1 MAARQRL
8 YRRVEAESQEFA
20 RRLHGKFRQEREA
33 VTAVNHERLLWP
45 APELVEVSD
54 GADAHPQ
61 APQFVMR
68 EDGFEALPDVLRRLA
83 GPDHVAERRG
93 RVIEYADADARIVR
107 AGQKR
112 IARAK
117 TGSDDSQPRVAALL
131 QPVEARADVDNRL
144 PSRMNRAADVG

>member
-20 RRLHGKFRQEREA
+20 RRLHGKFRQERQVVA
-33 VTAVNHERLLWP
+33 AINHERLLRP

-68 EDGFEALPDVLRRLA
+68 QHSFEALPDVLRRLS
-83 GPDHVAERRG
+83 GPDHVTERGG

-107 AGQKR
+107 AG
-112 IARAK
+112 
-117 TGSDDSQPRVAALL
+117 
-131 QPVEARADVDNRL
+131 
-144 PSRMNRAADVG
+144 